1 MSRFRVSVH
10 IVPRKGLLDP
20 QGKAVSDA
28 LHALGFADVEDTR
41 IGRHI
46 VLDVNADSA
55 AAAELSVKA
64 MCDKLLANPVTEDYQ
79 IASTV
84 TA

>member
-1 MSRFRVSVH
+1 MSRFRVSIH

-20 QGKAVSDA
+20 QGKAVADA
-28 LHALGFADVEDTR
+28 LHSLGFADVADAR

-46 VLDVNADSA
+46 VLDIDAASA
-55 AAAELSVKA
+55 VAAEQSARA

-79 IASTV
+79 IASAV
-84 TA
+84 VA

>member
-20 QGKAVSDA
+20 QGKAVSEA

-41 IGRHI
+41 IGRYI
-46 VLDVNADSA
+46 VLDVKADSA

-64 MCDKLLANPVTEDYQ
+64 MCDKLLANPVTEDYR

>member
-46 VLDVNADSA
+46 VLDVNADNA

>member
-28 LHALGFADVEDTR
+28 LHALGFADVGDTR
-41 IGRHI
+41 IGRYI
-46 VLDVNADSA
+46 VLDVQADSA
-55 AAAELSVKA
+55 AAAELSVKT

>member
-1 MSRFRVSVH
+1 MSRFRVSIH

-20 QGKAVSDA
+20 QGKAVADA
-28 LHALGFADVEDTR
+28 LHSLGFADVADAR

-46 VLDVNADSA
+46 VLDIDSA
-55 AAAELSVKA
+55 SAVAAEDSARA

-79 IASTV
+79 IASAV
-84 TA
+84 VA

>member
-20 QGKAVSDA
+20 QGKAVLDA
-28 LHALGFADVEDTR
+28 LHALGFADVDDTR

-46 VLDVNADSA
+46 VLDVKADSA

-64 MCDKLLANPVTEDYQ
+64 MCDKLLANPVTEDYR

>member
-46 VLDVNADSA
+46 VLDIAADSA
-55 AAAELSVKA
+55 AAAETSVRA

>member
-28 LHALGFADVEDTR
+28 LHALGFAEVEDTR

-46 VLDVNADSA
+46 VLDVKAESA
-55 AAAELSVKA
+55 VAAELSVTA

-79 IASTV
+79 IVSTV
-84 TA
+84 MA

>member
-46 VLDVNADSA
+46 VLDVKAETA
-55 AAAELSVKA
+55 VAAELSVKA

-79 IASTV
+79 IVSTV
-84 TA
+84 TV